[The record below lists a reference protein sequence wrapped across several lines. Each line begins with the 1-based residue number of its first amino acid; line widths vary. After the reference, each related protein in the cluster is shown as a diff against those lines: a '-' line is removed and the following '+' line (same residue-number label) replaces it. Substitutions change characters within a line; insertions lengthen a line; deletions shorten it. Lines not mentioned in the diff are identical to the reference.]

1 MSFGDRIEYAK
12 WIKYKAYVYVSYKKL
27 FLSLYIILYLSLV
40 ATLLPSIE
48 LTYAIINNSWGM

>member
-12 WIKYKAYVYVSYKKL
+12 RIKHKAYVYVYYKKL
-27 FLSLYIILYLSLV
+27 FLTLYIILYLSLV

-48 LTYAIINNSWGM
+48 LTYAIINNS